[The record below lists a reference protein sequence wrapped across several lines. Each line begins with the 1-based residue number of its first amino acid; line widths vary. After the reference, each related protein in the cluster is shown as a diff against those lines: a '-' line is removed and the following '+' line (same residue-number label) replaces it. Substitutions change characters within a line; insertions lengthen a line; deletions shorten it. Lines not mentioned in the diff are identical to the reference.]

1 MHRVLVSATFART
14 FQVLPATTQERIRDG
29 LNALSEDPRTP
40 RPGVDIKP
48 LAATDPLK
56 YRLRVGRYRVASVIE
71 KRVVKVLDVFQRGR
85 GYRE

>member
-14 FQVLPATTQERIRDG
+14 FRELPATTQQRIRDW

-40 RPGVDIKP
+40 RPGADIKP

-56 YRLRVGRYRVASVIE
+56 HRLRVGRYRVVYVIE

-85 GYRE
+85 SYRE